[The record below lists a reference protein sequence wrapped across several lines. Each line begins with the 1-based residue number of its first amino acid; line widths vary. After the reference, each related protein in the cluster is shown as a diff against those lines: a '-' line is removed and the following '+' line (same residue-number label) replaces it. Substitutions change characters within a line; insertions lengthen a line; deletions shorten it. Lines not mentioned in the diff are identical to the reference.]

1 MHGDLDDDRNVQQFR
16 NMGFVSSDVDRTFG
30 DRIVLCGDEQ
40 SEQEGDKAESRGQGP
55 WNTDQEL
62 RARSSENHKGF

>member
-1 MHGDLDDDRNVQQFR
+1 
-16 NMGFVSSDVDRTFG
+16 MGFVSSDVDRTFG